1 MAERCIHGMHFNRQE
16 DAMLRTR
23 QDLSIRELHDNDLRS
38 IQGGTSAM
46 IYAVAEAA
54 YKVMAANDDARIK
67 QDVITPC
74 RYR

>member
-1 MAERCIHGMHFNRQE
+1 
-16 DAMLRTR
+16 MLRTR

-54 YKVMAANDDARIK
+54 YKVMAANDNSRLK
-67 QDVITPC
+67 QGVIISAGTGNGGDDDFGQ
-74 RYR
+74 RYRS

>member
-1 MAERCIHGMHFNRQE
+1 
-16 DAMLRTR
+16 MLRTR

-54 YKVMAANDDARIK
+54 YKVMAANDDSRLK
-67 QDVITPC
+67 QGVITPAGTGNGGDDDFGQ
-74 RYR
+74 RYRS